1 MENLDK
7 KYDPLMVEQGRYDFW
22 LDHDL
27 FKPKMTGK
35 PFCIILPPPNVTG
48 HLHLG
53 HAWDA
58 SMQDCLIRFKR
69 LMGYQALWIPGTDH
83 AGIATQTK
91 FDKIL
96 RSEYGVSKD
105 DLGREEFLKR
115 ITVWK
120 DSQAA
125 FIHKQWAKLG
135 LALDYSHEVFTM
147 DEQVNQAVNY
157 VFTSLYKQGLI
168 YQKETLVNWD
178 TELQTAISKIE
189 VIPTETHSKMYYF
202 RYFNKD
208 HSKTL
213 IVATTRP
220 ETMFGDKALF
230 INPNDTQYTG
240 LENEIFLNPANGA
253 EMRIIYDDYV
263 ELGFGTGVMKC
274 TPAHDFNDWALGKKY
289 NLEVINVMSPDG
301 TMNQNAGKYAGLD
314 RLEAR
319 KQLVADLD
327 QLGYVEKIED
337 IVNKIGMSERT
348 NTIVEPLLSKQW
360 FVKIQ
365 PMAQQVLAMQNAADK
380 KTHFYP
386 ERFEETLKTWIE
398 NLEDWCISRQLWW
411 GHRIPIW
418 YHKETHEIY
427 CEMTPP
433 KNLENW
439 VQDEDVLDTWF
450 SSALWPMV
458 TLGWPNQTEDFKT
471 YYPTNVLVTAYD
483 IIFFWVSRM
492 MLDCVHFTDQ
502 VPFQRVLIHGLT
514 RDEQGRKMSK
524 SLGNGIDPM
533 DIIDQYGTDAMRL
546 FLLGTVSLGEDLKFQ
561 PAKLAANWNFL
572 NKLWNAARYILDL
585 LDKNHIESF
594 DFDVNQLDLF
604 DQYIIDKLNKILT
617 TAPVHYDNYNFTV
630 LIKDIISFIWDD
642 LANNYLELTKAK
654 IYAGDQKTLAILG
667 YVLKTILIVLHPI
680 CPFITE
686 YIYLKLPHDQI
697 SIMNESFPQV
707 LVHIDN
713 QNYEVLVDIVNVL
726 RKFRSE
732 NNLAN
737 KYTIEFTT
745 EPVHQLI
752 QANMDEFNS
761 LLAVINAKYIHD
773 GNFNHVEKIPMSGYS
788 LAINKNNLGDSSE
801 IIEKLRAQLTKLE
814 AEIARCEG
822 LLNNQGFIAKAP
834 AHKIE
839 QEKQNLIKYSEQK
852 DQVLV
857 SLKAYQN
864 GNH

>member
-7 KYDPLMVEQGRYDFW
+7 KYDPRIVEEGRYDFW
-22 LDHDL
+22 LENDL
-27 FKPKMTGK
+27 FKPRLTGK

-91 FDKIL
+91 FEKIL
-96 RSEYGVSKD
+96 KNEEKLTKD
-105 DLGREEFLKR
+105 ILGREEFLKR
-115 ITVWK
+115 IIAWK

-135 LALDYSHEVFTM
+135 LALDYSREVFTM
-147 DEQVNQAVNY
+147 DPHVNDAVNY
-157 VFTSLYKQGLI
+157 VFTTLYKQGLI

-189 VIPTETHSKMYYF
+189 VIPTETNSKMYYF
-202 RYFNKD
+202 KYFNKD
-208 HSKTL
+208 KTKSL

-230 INPNDTQYTG
+230 INPNDEQYFG
-240 LENEIFLNPANGA
+240 LENEIFINPANGE
-253 EMRIIYDDYV
+253 EMKIIYDDYV

-289 NLEVINVMSPDG
+289 DLPVINVMNPNG
-301 TMNQNAGKYAGLD
+301 TMNEKTGKYNGLD
-314 RLEAR
+314 RFEAR
-319 KQLVADLD
+319 KQLVADL
-327 QLGYVEKIED
+327 QAQGLVEKIED
-337 IVNKIGMSERT
+337 IVNKVGMSERT
-348 NTIVEPLLSKQW
+348 NTVVEPLLSKQW
-360 FVKIQ
+360 FVKIK
-365 PMAQQVLAMQNAADK
+365 PMAEKVLDIQSNEET
-380 KTHFYP
+380 KTNFYP
-386 ERFEETLKTWIE
+386 ERFEETLKNWIE

-418 YHKETHEIY
+418 YNKHNGEIY
-427 CEMTPP
+427 CDTQAP
-433 KNLENW
+433 KDIENW

-458 TLGWPNQTEDFKT
+458 TLGWPNNTEDFKT
-471 YYPTNVLVTAYD
+471 YYPTNILVTAYD

-492 MLDCVHFTDQ
+492 MLDCVHFTQ
-502 VPFQRVLIHGLT
+502 KVPFERVLIHGLT

-533 DIIDQYGTDAMRL
+533 DIIDEYGTDAMRL

-561 PAKLAANWNFL
+561 PAKLASNWNFL
-572 NKLWNAARYILDL
+572 NKLWNASRYILDL
-585 LDKNHIESF
+585 LDKNNIDKFEF
-594 DFDVNQLDLF
+594 NAQDFDLF
-604 DQYIIDKLNKILT
+604 DKYIIDKLNKIIVD
-617 TAPVHYDNYNFTV
+617 AQNHYDNYNFTV
-630 LIKDIISFIWDD
+630 LAKDISSFIWDD

-654 IYAGDQKTLAILG
+654 IYAGDKKTLSILG
-667 YVLKTILIVLHPI
+667 YVLKNILIVLHPL

-686 YIYLKLPHDQI
+686 YIYQRLPHNQV
-697 SIMNESFPQV
+697 SIMNETFPSIEFEIQ
-707 LVHIDN
+707 DK
-713 QNYEVLVDIVNVL
+713 NYEILVDLVNVL

-737 KYTIEFTT
+737 KYLIEFTINPLN
-745 EPVHQLI
+745 ELCKNN
-752 QANMDEFNS
+752 AEEFNS
-761 LLAVINAKYIHD
+761 LLAVINTKYIID
-773 GNFNHVEKIPMSGYS
+773 AQFNHIEKIPMSGYTIE
-788 LAINKNNLGDSSE
+788 INKNNLGDTTE
-801 IIEKLRAQLTKLE
+801 IIEKLKNQLTKLD
-814 AEIARCEG
+814 AEIARCNN

-834 AHKIE
+834 ANKIAEERHNLNKYTE
-839 QEKQNLIKYSEQK
+839 QRN
-852 DQVLV
+852 QVLM
-857 SLKAYQN
+857 SLKEYKN
-864 GNH
+864 GNN

>member
-147 DEQVNQAVNY
+147 DEQVNQVVNY

-208 HSKTL
+208 QTKTL

-220 ETMFGDKALF
+220 ETMFGDKTLF
-230 INPNDTQYTG
+230 INPNDTQYAG
-240 LENEIFLNPANGA
+240 LENVIFLNPANGA

-289 NLEVINVMSPDG
+289 NLEVINVMNPDG

-418 YHKETHEIY
+418 YHKKTHEIY

-433 KNLENW
+433 KDLENW

-801 IIEKLRAQLTKLE
+801 IIEKLRVQLTKLE